1 MKFLHPFSKY
11 GLALVMLKENLD
23 DVKSITS
30 FMLTR
35 HLENGLSHFRMKTNN
50 NPVTDDSI
58 NYHFIN
64 METILDKKIKGNPN
78 KGIFLCANIITND
91 LKAANAW
98 TAAVGL
104 INKLAESPN
113 IFEKRESI
121 TMGINPIAGELNNGK
136 KTKTNS
142 SESLL
147 EAVCS
152 AITNTTDLKPYLAY
166 RKEGGKYVPTTIIP
180 DLELEEMKTF
190 IQFYDLMLNTIID
203 QNKLLQKKVY
213 RKKGEKPKYTRP
225 PIYNGN
231 FPYAPASSMFGVV
244 GLLGAIGRWAKEA
257 NKIVEGKKVLE
268 SLKDTPIYIIQYG
281 NAQSITINHYIIDL
295 AKENKLSEIVFAIQL
310 SEIYLPDE
318 KNRKAKDS
326 KKQLFDLLSSRFLQS
341 FNKPSFKDFLSVRAE
356 YPNLLIE
363 LFNYFFMNQM
373 NIKKEVVQSVRSLGL
388 WLNYVAYKVG
398 NNEIESFKE
407 QMKDSQE
414 QKEKRKKERDEK
426 VNKIKQKVLIE
437 LESSVF
443 GARRPSE
450 ILNVIVRAGRL
461 SGMSAPAESDI
472 FQEAVLTGD
481 VEMNDAKSMLM
492 AFARTRNKFD
502 FGVKPNH
509 IPELEISESE
519 EINTEIDVTE

>member
-1 MKFLHPFSKY
+1 MSFLHPFSKY
-11 GLALVMLKENLD
+11 GLALVMLKENLE

-30 FMLTR
+30 SMLTK
-35 HLENGLSHFRMKTNN
+35 HLENGLSHFRMKTDN
-50 NPVTDDSI
+50 NPVTDDFI
-58 NYHFIN
+58 DYHFIDVQ
-64 METILDKKIKGNPN
+64 EILDKKIKGNPG
-78 KGIFLCANIITND
+78 KGIFLCANIITDD

-98 TAAVGL
+98 SAVVGL
-104 INKLAESPN
+104 LNKLAESPN
-113 IFEKRESI
+113 IFEEKGSI

-142 SESLL
+142 SGSLL
-147 EAVCS
+147 EVVCS
-152 AITNTTDLKPYLAY
+152 AITNTTDIKPYLAY
-166 RKEGGKYVPTTIIP
+166 RDKGKYVPTTIIP

-190 IQFYDLMLNTIID
+190 IQFYDLMLNTTIN
-203 QNKLLQKKVY
+203 QNKLLRKKVY
-213 RKKGEKPKYTRP
+213 RKNGEKPKYARP

-231 FPYAPASSMFGVV
+231 FPFAPTSSMFGVV
-244 GLLGAIGRWAKEA
+244 GLLGAIGRWSKEA
-257 NKIVEGKKVLE
+257 NKIVEGKRVLE
-268 SLKDTPIYIIQYG
+268 SLKDKPIYIIQYG
-281 NAQSITINHYIIDL
+281 NGQSITINHYIIDL
-295 AKENKLSEIVFAIQL
+295 AKDNKLSEIVFAIQR
-310 SEIYLPDE
+310 SEIYLPGE
-318 KNRKAKDS
+318 NNRKAKDS

-356 YPNLLIE
+356 YPNTLIE

-373 NIKKEVVQSVRSLGL
+373 NIKKEIVQSVRSLGL

-398 NNEIESFKE
+398 DNETDSIKE
-407 QMKDSQE
+407 QMKDSPE
-414 QKEKRKKERDEK
+414 QKEKKKKERDEK
-426 VNKIKQKVLIE
+426 VNKIKQKVLVE

-461 SGMSAPAESDI
+461 SGMSAPSESVI

-502 FGVKPNH
+502 FGIKPNL
-509 IPELEISESE
+509 IPELEIRESE
-519 EINTEIDVTE
+519 EINTEIEVTE